1 MLVNL
6 TDVFTSEGKT
16 EERDVEIGFQDF
28 RAGSEVYPVVASKP
42 VHLTLTNIGENKAK
56 IQCDASI
63 TLRMQCGRCL
73 QDVDQLFTLSFEG
86 DAVSPDVENNEDAD
100 DDQNFIEGYQLNV
113 DDLIIS
119 EIFNNW
125 PLRILCREDC
135 KGICSVCGQNLNQ
148 GTCSCDTFVPDPRM
162 AKFKD
167 IFEANKEV

>member
-16 EERDVEIGFQDF
+16 EERDVELDFIEF
-28 RAGSEVYPVVASKP
+28 RAGSEVYPVVAKEP
-42 VHLTLTNIGENKAK
+42 VHLVLTNIGQSKAN
-56 IQCDASI
+56 IQGHVNV
-63 TLRMQCGRCL
+63 TLKMQCARCL
-73 QDVDQLFTLSFEG
+73 QDVDQLFTISFEH
-86 DAVSPDVENNEDAD
+86 DVVSPDVEGNEDAD

-125 PLRILCREDC
+125 PLRVLCQDDC
-135 KGICSVCGQNLNQ
+135 KGICSVCGKNLNH

-162 AKFKD
+162 AKFMD